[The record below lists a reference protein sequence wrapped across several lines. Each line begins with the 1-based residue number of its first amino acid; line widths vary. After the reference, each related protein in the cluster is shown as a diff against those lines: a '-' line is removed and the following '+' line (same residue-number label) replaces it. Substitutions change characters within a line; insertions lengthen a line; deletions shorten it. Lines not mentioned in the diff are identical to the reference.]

1 MTTTA
6 RATAQA
12 TAPVP
17 RRAAIETVEGVAMI
31 PDGIELKHG
40 GRLQRLKI
48 GWRLTGPADAPVVAV
63 LGGIS
68 AHRIVTGDDDDERGW
83 WPELVG
89 PGRGVDTRRWRILS
103 FDWLGGS
110 GDTTGPLPG
119 SFASAPFPSVSPDDQ
134 ARLLARLLDHLE
146 LSRLHAFIGASYGGM
161 VALAFG
167 ALHPSRLG
175 RLIVLCAAERAHPLA
190 VAWRSIQR
198 RIVRMGLEGGTGHEA
213 LAIARGLAI
222 TTYRSA
228 EEFSLRFG
236 GPATCS
242 GHGHR
247 FPVEA
252 YLEHHGEQF
261 ASRIVPESYLC
272 LSESIDLQDVDPG
285 RVCVPTTL
293 VAIRQDQL
301 VPISQMRSLAS
312 RIGRHCSLY
321 ELDSLYG
328 HDGFLKEDRQLA
340 PLLNRILE
348 GTDR

>member
-6 RATAQA
+6 RALAQA
-12 TAPVP
+12 SAPVP
-17 RRAAIETVEGVAMI
+17 PRAAIETVEGMAMM
-31 PDGIELKHG
+31 PGSFELKHG
-40 GRLQRLKI
+40 GRLQRVKV

-83 WPELVG
+83 WPALVG
-89 PGRGVDTRRWRILS
+89 PGRGVDTSRWRILS

-110 GDTTGPLPG
+110 GGTTGPAPG
-119 SFASAPFPSVSPDDQ
+119 SFASEPFPSVSPDDQ
-134 ARLLARLLDHLE
+134 ARLLAQLLDYLQ
-146 LSRLHAFIGASYGGM
+146 LGQLHAFIGASYGGM

-175 RLIVLCAAERAHPLA
+175 RLLVLCAAERAHPLA
-190 VAWRSIQR
+190 IAWRSIQR
-198 RIVRMGLEGGTGHEA
+198 RIVRMGLKGGTGHEA

-228 EEFSLRFG
+228 DEFSQRFG
-236 GPATCS
+236 GPATRS

-272 LSESIDLQDVDPG
+272 LSESIDLQDVDPAS
-285 RVCVPTTL
+285 VCMPTTL

-312 RIGRHCSLY
+312 RIGRQCRLY

-328 HDGFLKEDRQLA
+328 HDGFLKEGQQLA
-340 PLLNRILE
+340 PLLSRILE

>member
-1 MTTTA
+1 VA
-6 RATAQA
+6 RM
-12 TAPVP
+12 
-17 RRAAIETVEGVAMI
+17 RGGF
-31 PDGIELKHG
+31 DLKHG
-40 GRLQRLKI
+40 GRLQGVKI
-48 GWRLTGPADAPVVAV
+48 GWRLTGAAGAPVIAV

-68 AHRIVTGDDDDERGW
+68 ANRNVTGDDDDECGW
-83 WPELVG
+83 WPALVG

-110 GDTTGPLPG
+110 DGTTGPVPG
-119 SFASAPFPSVSPDDQ
+119 SFASEPFPSVSPDDQ
-134 ARLLARLLDHLE
+134 ANLLARLLDHLR

-167 ALHPSRLG
+167 ALHPKRLG
-175 RLIVLCAAERAHPLA
+175 RLVVLCAAERAHPLA
-190 VAWRSIQR
+190 IAWRSIQR

-228 EEFSLRFG
+228 EEFSQRFD
-236 GPATCS
+236 GPATCGS
-242 GHGHR
+242 SGHR

-285 RVCVPTTL
+285 QLRVPTTL

-312 RIGRHCSLY
+312 RVGEHGRLH

-328 HDGFLKEDRQLA
+328 HDGFLKEDRQLE
-340 PLLNRILE
+340 PLLSRILE